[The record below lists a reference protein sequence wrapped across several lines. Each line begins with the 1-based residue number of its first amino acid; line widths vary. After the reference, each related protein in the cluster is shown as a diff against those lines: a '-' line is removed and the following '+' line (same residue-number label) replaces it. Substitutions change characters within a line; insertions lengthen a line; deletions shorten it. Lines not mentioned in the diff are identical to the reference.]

1 MEFIVSDNLPIFL
14 SDNVWYSIINKISI
28 IINY

>member
-1 MEFIVSDNLPIFL
+1 MELIVSDNLPISL